1 MEVLFVSFTVKW
13 NKNFLKLEK
22 EEQTIP
28 KVNRRK
34 EVMIIIKNK

>member
-22 EEQTIP
+22 EEQIIP